1 LETVKR
7 HILQLW
13 EKGQIQR
20 WLLMLVLG
28 VVIIAAAYVSI
39 RLKRI
44 EVLALPFV
52 FLVAL
57 QALYNY
63 KVLYYLLFFTIPFSL
78 QLELGPLSIDLP
90 DEPLMILFLL
100 LSVVVIISGK
110 HINWNAKIKTFY
122 IFIFL
127 IIIWLILTTLT
138 STHVARSIKFLL
150 AKFWYLAAFVFMAEL
165 LITDKRS
172 VRGVFWS
179 VFSAQLVVTAI
190 IMVRHAGENFSF
202 DVSHGIVYPI
212 FPNAVVYGAMQALIL
227 PWAWM
232 MRTWYPKD
240 RLEHWII
247 VVGCILILISIVL
260 SYRRGAWVATALLPI
275 VYVLLQFKAFRVF
288 TFASLVVVAGIV
300 GYLLQGNTY
309 YRYAPKYENTVF
321 HHGDFEGHIEA
332 TFEGKELSGMER
344 LYRWVAAKNM
354 IADNPWLG
362 TGPSTFNMEY
372 KKYADDAFRTYVS
385 DNPEQSTTHN
395 YFLMTFAEQGIM
407 GGVLFL
413 GICVFMLCKAANVYH
428 TVQDAEC
435 KALVLGALLSLVTI
449 LFHSILNE
457 LIEVDKVGPF
467 FWLSMVMIHKVDVWS
482 TQT

>member
-1 LETVKR
+1 METVKR

-13 EKGQIQR
+13 EKGLIQR
-20 WLLMLVLG
+20 WILMLGLAV
-28 VVIIAAAYVSI
+28 VVITASYLSI
-39 RLKRI
+39 RMKRI
-44 EVLALPFV
+44 EILALPFA
-52 FLVAL
+52 FLIVL

-63 KVLYYLLFFTIPFSL
+63 KVLYYLLFFTIPLSL

-100 LSVVVIISGK
+100 LSVIVILSGK
-110 HINWNAKIKTFY
+110 HINWNAQIKTFH
-122 IFIFL
+122 IFMAL
-127 IIIWLILTTLT
+127 IVFWLILTTLT
-138 STHVARSIKFLL
+138 STHFTRSIKFLL

-165 LITDKRS
+165 LISDKRS
-172 VRGVFWS
+172 IRSIFWS
-179 VFSAQLVVTAI
+179 VFSAQLIITIV
-190 IMVRHAGENFSF
+190 IMVRHAGESFSF

-232 MRTWYPKD
+232 MRTWYRKD

-247 VVGCILILISIVL
+247 VGGCILILISIAL
-260 SYRRGAWVATALLPI
+260 SYRRGAWVATALLPV
-275 VYVLLQFKAFRVF
+275 VYVLLQFKSFRVF

-309 YRYAPKYENTVF
+309 YSYAPKYENTIF

-354 IADNPWLG
+354 IAGNPWLG
-362 TGPSTFNMEY
+362 TGPSTFNIEY

-395 YFLMTFAEQGIM
+395 YFLMTFAEQGLF
-407 GGVLFL
+407 GGALFL
-413 GICVFMLCKAANVYH
+413 GLCIFMLFKAAHVYH
-428 TVQDAEC
+428 TVQDPEL
-435 KALVLGALLSLVTI
+435 KALVLGVLLSLVTI

-457 LIEVDKVGPF
+457 LIEVDKVGSF
-467 FWLSMVMIHKVDVWS
+467 FWLSLVLIHKVDVWNTRS
-482 TQT
+482 